1 MSLIVPPV
9 KRTGRATITLL
20 LTDLFSFCVSYG
32 LAILIRWLLNP
43 IVAKPLDPFS
53 NYWLLVLFNILI
65 MFLIFVLMGLYRGY
79 GTVAVIELRN
89 ITQSILISY
98 IILAFSAYLIGQGG
112 RLSRVVFGLSL
123 VFCLVLVPML
133 RFLIYNRFSRYRN
146 WGIRVVV
153 VASRIE
159 YPDITTRL
167 TNIHRLG
174 FNPEKILCTEFD
186 PGEKHQFKKIP
197 VENYSPE
204 VCKKLREDGINIVF
218 YTSQNLSESDPVL
231 MEISRIFPTVYY
243 VLPES
248 NLSSLWLE
256 TSDLLGRP
264 ALKVNYH
271 LLEKLPNLFKGLI
284 EKILAFLLIV
294 ISLPLTLIVVLLI
307 KLEKTGPVFY
317 YQDRLGLNGKPFK
330 LIKFRTMIQGAETL
344 LEKYLKENPEA
355 RQEYQRYRK
364 LEHDPRITSL
374 GSFLRKFSLDEI
386 PQMINVLRGD
396 MNLIGPRA
404 YMLHELDINDEIT
417 KTILRVKPGVT
428 GWWQVMGR
436 NEATF
441 EERQRLDLYYIS
453 NWSLWLDY
461 YILIKSGWIIISGQG
476 M

>member
-1 MSLIVPPV
+1 MSLIVSPA
-9 KRTGRATITLL
+9 KRTSRAVITLL
-20 LTDLFSFCVSYG
+20 LTDLFSFCFSYG

-43 IVAKPLDPFS
+43 VVTRPLDPFQ

-98 IILAFSAYLIGQGG
+98 IILAFSAYLIGEGG

-123 VFCLVLVPML
+123 LFSLVFVPML
-133 RFLIYNRFSRYRN
+133 RFLVYNRFSRYKN
-146 WGIRVVV
+146 WGVRVVV
-153 VASRIE
+153 VASRTE

-167 TNIHRLG
+167 TNIRRLG
-174 FNPEKILCTEFD
+174 FNPEKILCTEFE
-186 PGEKHQFKKIP
+186 PGEKKQYKKIP
-197 VENYSPE
+197 VEKYSST
-204 VCKKLREDGINIVF
+204 VCDSLRKDGVNIAF
-218 YTSQNLSESDPVL
+218 YTSNDLSNDDPVL
-231 MEISRIFPTVYY
+231 MEIGRVFPTVYY

-256 TSDLLGRP
+256 TSDLVGRP
-264 ALKVNYH
+264 ALKVRYH
-271 LLEKLPNLFKGLI
+271 LLEKLPNLLKGFV
-284 EKILAFLLIV
+284 EKVLAILLLLFTLPFTLV
-294 ISLPLTLIVVLLI
+294 IVLLMRI
-307 KLEKTGPVFY
+307 ENKGPIFY
-317 YQDRLGLNGKPFK
+317 YQDRLGLNGKPFR
-330 LIKFRTMIQGAETL
+330 LIKFRTMVQDAETI
-344 LEKYLKENPEA
+344 LEKYLAENPEA

-364 LEHDPRITSL
+364 LENDPRITPL

-386 PQMINVLRGD
+386 PQMINVIRGD

-404 YMLHELDINDEIT
+404 YMIHELDVNNEIT

-441 EERQRLDLYYIS
+441 EERQKLDLYYIS

-461 YILIKSGWIIISGQG
+461 YILLKSGWIVLSGQG

>member
-1 MSLIVPPV
+1 MSLIVSSA
-9 KRTGRATITLL
+9 KRSGRAVITLL
-20 LTDLFSFCVSYG
+20 LTDLFSFCFSYG

-43 IVAKPLDPFS
+43 IVARPLDPFRT
-53 NYWLLVLFNILI
+53 YWLLVLFNILI

-79 GTVAVIELRN
+79 GTTAVIELRN

-98 IILAFSAYLIGQGG
+98 IILAFSAYLIGEGG

-123 VFCLVLVPML
+123 IFCLVFVPML
-133 RFLIYNRFSRYRN
+133 RFIVYNRFSRNRT
-146 WGIRVVV
+146 WGVRVVV
-153 VASRIE
+153 VASHTE
-159 YPDITTRL
+159 YTDITSRL
-167 TNIHRLG
+167 TNIRRLG
-174 FNPEKILCTEFD
+174 FNPERILCTEFD
-186 PGEKHQFKKIP
+186 PGEKKQFKKIP
-197 VENYSPE
+197 VEQYSST
-204 VCKKLREDGINIVF
+204 VCNNIRRDGVNIAF
-218 YTSQNLSESDPVL
+218 YSSSVLSKNDPVL
-231 MEISRIFPTVYY
+231 MEISRVFPIVYY

-264 ALKVNYH
+264 VLKVRYH
-271 LLEKLPNLFKGLI
+271 LLEKLPNLFKGI
-284 EKILAFLLIV
+284 VEKILAILL
-294 ISLPLTLIVVLLI
+294 LLLTLPFTLVIALLI
-307 KLEKTGPVFY
+307 KIENKGPIFY
-317 YQDRLGLNGKPFK
+317 YQDRLGMNGKPFR
-330 LIKFRTMIQGAETL
+330 LIKFRTMVQNAETI
-344 LEKYLKENPEA
+344 LEKYLAENTNA

-364 LEHDPRITSL
+364 LENDPRITRL

-386 PQMINVLRGD
+386 PQMINIIRGD

-404 YMLHELDINDEIT
+404 YMLHEMDVNDEIT

-441 EERQRLDLYYIS
+441 DERQRLDLYYIS

-461 YILIKSGWIIISGQG
+461 YILLKSGWIVLSGQG